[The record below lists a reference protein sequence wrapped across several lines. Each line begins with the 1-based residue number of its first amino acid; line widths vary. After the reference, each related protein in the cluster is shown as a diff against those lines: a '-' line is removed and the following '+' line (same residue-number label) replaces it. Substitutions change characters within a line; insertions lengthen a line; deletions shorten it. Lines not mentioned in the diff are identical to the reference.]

1 MWSRGELA
9 RAHEQENDVEFFFF
23 FFFFMYEGIQVWGEL
38 TPLGAT
44 ITQIAP
50 QRVIFA
56 PPVLFLLEI
65 TYNAQLLFL
74 VFRNVLTFHHGEC
87 NRAVQSAS
95 FRKGL
100 HISTVR
106 LAAPRGR

>member
-1 MWSRGELA
+1 
-9 RAHEQENDVEFFFF
+9 
-23 FFFFMYEGIQVWGEL
+23 MYEGIQVWGEL

-44 ITQIAP
+44 ITQINIAP

-87 NRAVQSAS
+87 SRAVP
-95 FRKGL
+95 
-100 HISTVR
+100 VR
-106 LAAPRGR
+106 LFVKASTSPQCGSRPRGGVELIAAALI